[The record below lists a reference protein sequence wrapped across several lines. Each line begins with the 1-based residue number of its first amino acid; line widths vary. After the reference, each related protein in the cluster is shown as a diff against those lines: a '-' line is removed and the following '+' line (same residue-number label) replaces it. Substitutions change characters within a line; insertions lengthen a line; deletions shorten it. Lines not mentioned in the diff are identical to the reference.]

1 MTFTKR
7 PDQVQK
13 MPLYGKVIPARH
25 EEIPTLTYYPARV
38 RRSDAAVVVF
48 PGGAYAFR
56 ANHEGEGYAL
66 MLNEMGVDAFVCDY
80 RVYPNRF
87 PAPLLDA
94 RRAVRTVRE
103 CAPNL
108 GIDPQKI
115 AVMGSS
121 AGGHLAA
128 LSSTYKAPLAEEKTD
143 ETDEFSARPDLQILC
158 YPVIFSDPRIV
169 QLGSYQNLTGTKDDA
184 VFRTLDPGLLADDQ
198 TPPAFMWH
206 TTDDDVVS
214 VANTLRYAEL
224 LTARHIPCEVHIFPH
239 GPHGLGCAENLPH
252 VAQWTKLL
260 KNFLVDIS
268 WLS

>member
-7 PDQVQK
+7 PEQPQT
-13 MPLYGKVIPARH
+13 MPLYGKMIPARH
-25 EEIPTLTYYPARV
+25 EQMPTLTYYPAKA
-38 RRSDAAVVVF
+38 RRSDAAIVIF

-66 MLNEMGVDAFVCDY
+66 MLNGMGVDAFVCDY
-80 RVYPNRF
+80 RVSPNNF

-94 RRAVRTVRE
+94 RRAIRTVRE
-103 CAPNL
+103 CAPTL

-143 ETDEFSARPDLQILC
+143 DTDNISARPDLQILC
-158 YPVIFSDPRIV
+158 YPVIFSDPLIAH
-169 QLGSYQNLTGTKDDA
+169 LGSYHNLTGTEDDA
-184 VFRTLDPGLLADDQ
+184 LFRTLDPGLLVDDQ

-206 TTDDDVVS
+206 TAEDCSVP

-224 LTARHIPCEVHIFPH
+224 LTARHIPCEIHIFPH
-239 GPHGLGCAENLPH
+239 GSHGLGCAENIPH

-260 KNFLVDIS
+260 ENFLGDIS